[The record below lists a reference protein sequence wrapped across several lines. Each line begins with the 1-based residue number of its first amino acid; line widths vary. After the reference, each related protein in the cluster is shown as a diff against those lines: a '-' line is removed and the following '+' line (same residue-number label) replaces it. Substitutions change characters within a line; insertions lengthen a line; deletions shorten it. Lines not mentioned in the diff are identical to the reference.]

1 MDDELAQLAESLRR
15 RELLQERAARLRAA
29 VAEASVRVDQA
40 RARLISEQHAVH
52 RLTGFSLA
60 SLFAAARGT
69 RDATLLRKQ
78 ADVRTAQ
85 YRGLREKENLAA
97 LNDQLDQITA
107 GLAAT
112 CDLPAAYTVALTRKE
127 QRLRS
132 SGEDPGPRLDEL
144 AALRERLQS
153 ELRDLRDTVSLA
165 DAAAAALEE
174 AGRALESTAGWS
186 AADIFGGGSIISM
199 IKNDELDEAM
209 DLAAQADQYRSAL
222 RHRLTSLPQSATA
235 EQLYIDAFTRLAD
248 ISLDNTLVDLSVHH
262 QIIAGQDQ
270 IDRALRHIDGARV
283 QLTARITTAQTELH
297 QAEAERHALLRP

>member
-1 MDDELAQLAESLRR
+1 VDGDLAELAESLRR

-40 RARLISEQHAVH
+40 RTRLSSEQHAVR

-69 RDATLLRKQ
+69 RAATLLRQ
-78 ADVRTAQ
+78 RADVRTAQ
-85 YRGLREKENLAA
+85 YRGVREQENLAA
-97 LNDQLDQITA
+97 LNEQLDQITA

-112 CDLPAAYTVALTRKE
+112 RDLPAAYTAALTRKE

-132 SGEDPGPRLDEL
+132 SGEAPGPRLNEL
-144 AALRERLQS
+144 AEIRERLQS
-153 ELRDLRDTVSLA
+153 ELRDLRDTVLLA
-165 DAAAAALEE
+165 DTAAAALEE
-174 AGRALESTAGWS
+174 TGRALDSTAGWS

-199 IKNDELDEAM
+199 IKNDELDDAL
-209 DLAAQADQYRSAL
+209 DLAAQADQYLSAL
-222 RHRLTSLPQSATA
+222 RHRLTSLPLSATA
-235 EQLYIDAFTRLAD
+235 EQLYVDAFTRLAD

-262 QIIAGQDQ
+262 QITAAQDQ
-270 IDRALRHIDGARV
+270 IDHALWHIDGARV
-283 QLTARITTAQTELH
+283 QLAARITTAQAELH